1 MRPGGDEDNDLKAM
15 MEGYLPPAA
24 GKQDESYKQ
33 TTFQPKKKELSKEDL
48 KSLMESVP
56 EVPPD
61 AKEDSGSLVTV
72 STQLPVLDLHLMTV
86 GTAIELTIEF
96 LDKLINDRMV
106 KRALI
111 ITGKGLGS
119 PGFQSRIKPAIED
132 LLRSRYRHDIQQVRN
147 APPDK
152 GGSGA
157 LMITFR

>member
-1 MRPGGDEDNDLKAM
+1 M
-15 MEGYLPPAA
+15 MEGYLPPSP
-24 GKQDESYKQ
+24 GNRDESYKQ
-33 TTFQPKKKELSKEDL
+33 TTFQPKKKDLSKEDL
-48 KSLMESVP
+48 KNLMESVP
-56 EVPPD
+56 DHPEDGKEEPD
-61 AKEDSGSLVTV
+61 LVVTV
-72 STQLPVLDLHLMTV
+72 PNQLPVLDLHLMTV
-86 GTAIELTIEF
+86 GTAIEVTIEF
-96 LDKLINDRMV
+96 LDKLIEERLV
-106 KRALI
+106 RRAMI